1 MVARRA
7 GATVYSSRGPKEP
20 LLVAAQVDHPEGR
33 KKSGELDSDRPGR
46 SFDRGGQGKHALST
60 EETASEH
67 DERMFA
73 NELAELLDKNRN
85 DGVFDLLVLVAGPKL
100 LGKLRVALS
109 EPTRRLIKAELAKDL
124 IDPTEAELRRHLEG
138 LVNI

>member
-1 MVARRA
+1 M
-7 GATVYSSRGPKEP
+7 
-20 LLVAAQVDHPEGR
+20 VAAQLDHPTGR
-33 KKSGELDSDRPGR
+33 MKSGDRDSDRPGR
-46 SFDRGGQGKHALST
+46 SFDRGGQGRHALSSD
-60 EETASEH
+60 ESASEH

-100 LGKLRVALS
+100 LGKLRAALS
-109 EPTRRLIKAELAKDL
+109 EPTRRLVKTELAKDL
-124 IDPTEAELRRHLEG
+124 TDPSEEELRRQLSG